1 MLSQN
6 DYRDLINRKLRTLAA
21 QLANVTDSAAIVE
34 LDQSRVGRLSR
45 MDALQAQAMHT
56 ESLARAKSQM
66 IALQHALKRLDT
78 DEYGE
83 CVQCFEPLAPA
94 RLQLKPA
101 VTLCITCAEK
111 KEQS

>member
-1 MLSQN
+1 MSNQN
-6 DYRDLINRKLRTLAA
+6 DYRDLINSKLSALAE
-21 QLANVTDSAAIVE
+21 QLADVTDSAAIVE

-66 IALQHALKRLDT
+66 VALQLALKRLDT
-78 DEYGE
+78 DEFGE
-83 CVQCFEPLAPA
+83 CVQCFGPIAPA
-94 RLQLKPA
+94 RLQLNPA
-101 VTLCITCAEK
+101 VTLCIACAEK